1 MLTILL
7 CSKYAD
13 SMALDVSRKD
23 PNIQVLHKSP
33 ERIPKMFL
41 DAVILNYFKHTL
53 HRHIYRS
60 NIAQN
65 YTKAISI

>member
-1 MLTILL
+1 M
-7 CSKYAD
+7 YVD
-13 SMALDVSRKD
+13 STVLGVSRKD

-53 HRHIYRS
+53 HRQV
-60 NIAQN
+60 NAE
-65 YTKAISI
+65 